1 MKGCVNMTYTKVKA
15 KDGKKVIGNGTCLM
29 LVVANYDLPD
39 YLDVFKF
46 PAKALTSEL
55 CTLLFGRD
63 SVDEKLKMT
72 KNVKK
77 SLDRYYSNYKTG
89 LIMYSDLENFAQAEN
104 VNFGIACEKYLEN
117 NGYIKTDIQTDK
129 ADKIDLIKGNSK
141 IQLKCAVIRDF
152 SKKAYSMV
160 NGQAK

>member
-1 MKGCVNMTYTKVKA
+1 MTYTKVKA
-15 KDGKKVIGNGTCLM
+15 KDGKKVIGSGTCLM

-104 VNFGIACEKYLEN
+104 INFGIACEKYLES

-152 SKKAYSMV
+152 NKKAYSMV